1 MIDFDKLRI
10 FYHVAKEGSVKRAAQ
25 TLEKNPTSVWKH
37 IMDLEQY
44 FKAKLFLRRK
54 KIGLERTELGEKLF
68 RDVNNL
74 IPSLERACMHYAQEE
89 KPKDDL
95 FIITTNG
102 VVSIWLIEK
111 LKPFLEHKQNI
122 KVRIS
127 TTNSEVDFLN
137 SKADIGI
144 LTKVNYSEGLTQQKI
159 MTYHS
164 KLFASQEYLDKYGV
178 PKTID
183 DLQHHKL
190 ISFYPEL
197 PGYRGNADW
206 HLQKNMPAHTLRE
219 SWLAVNSAI
228 CQLEAARQGLG
239 ILAIGKEYSQ
249 LQDDGLIEVLPDE
262 IGAIFD
268 IYFIT
273 RAADFQSGLIRECYD
288 FLKLK
293 ELKD

>member
-25 TLEKNPTSVWKH
+25 NLEKNPTSIWKH
-37 IMDLEQY
+37 IMDLEHY

-54 KIGLERTELGEKLF
+54 KIGLELTELGEKLF

-74 IPSLERACMHYAQEE
+74 IPNLERACTIYAQEE
-89 KPKDDL
+89 KIKDDL

-111 LKPFLEHKQNI
+111 LKPFLEHKKNI
-122 KVRIS
+122 KIRIS

-144 LTKVNYSEGLTQQKI
+144 LAKFNYSEGLTQQKL

-164 KLFASQEYLDKYGV
+164 KLFASQEYLDKYGI
-178 PKTID
+178 PKSIS
-183 DLQHHKL
+183 DLQNHKL

-206 HLQKNMPAHTLRE
+206 HLQENMPPHTLRE
-219 SWLAVNSAI
+219 SWLSVNSAI

-239 ILAIGKEYSQ
+239 ILAIAQEFPQ
-249 LQDDGLIEVLPDE
+249 LKDAGLVEVLPNE
-262 IGAIFD
+262 IGPTFD
-268 IYFIT
+268 VHFIT
-273 RAADFQSGLIRECYD
+273 RAADFQSGLIRECYE
-288 FLKLK
+288 FLKIK
-293 ELKD
+293 S